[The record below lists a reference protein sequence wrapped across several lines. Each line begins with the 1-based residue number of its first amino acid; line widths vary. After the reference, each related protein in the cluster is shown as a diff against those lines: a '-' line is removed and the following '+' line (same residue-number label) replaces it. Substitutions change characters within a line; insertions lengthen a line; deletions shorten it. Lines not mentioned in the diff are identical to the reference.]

1 MATNLTT
8 LTSVRGLASVLRDR
22 DHQWITNLGR
32 DPKLDVGSPE
42 KLPESTSVVTSSQSR
57 VTSALKTEF
66 LTSAY
71 TASSF
76 SETIR
81 NDSLVT
87 NSIGIPRDGR
97 GQGGRKLPAER
108 KAPRI
113 SSAEDVERF
122 LSEIAAVDED
132 IREEFETLDA
142 LFVELQELIDNF
154 DADNLKD
161 SLLDSTRHKI
171 DQLIVNLERILPTVG
186 VQDQLIVELQH
197 QIASYSRNSGG
208 DTSSESLEDGSVID
222 SIISEL
228 NTFDSDD
235 YGPQTRLSEDS
246 LTARDKL
253 GIRVELLHRL
263 ILELRDFPFMKS
275 TATSGTDNI
284 YAFSVNLP
292 ISVDLPGTP
301 ITDLQNTSQV
311 SSIVIDPNGLNLTAY
326 ATGKNTINVNLGSR
340 KLTDRFETRVR
351 LNGGIDLDA
360 KSHGLSPTKSLAGEF
375 SGRDP
380 AITTNPVTST
390 SLNLGQI
397 IDDQAIR
404 DFSDS
409 LNARLDIL
417 RQQVEKLNAITLPEE
432 PEPTRLTTEIRRSD
446 SIFVSDL
453 QHENVVLGIRIRQ
466 NPNASTEDF
475 LEPRARF
482 SPLQL
487 GSVRLG
493 SASSGRMIIE
503 KRPFSESEFD
513 RFAKDNTG
521 LLTNRYR

>member
-22 DHQWITNLGR
+22 DHQWIKNLGR
-32 DPKLDVGSPE
+32 DPKLDVGPVE
-42 KLPESTSVVTSSQSR
+42 KVQESTSSATNSQSR

-66 LTSAY
+66 LTSSY

-76 SETIR
+76 SKTVR

-87 NSIGIPRDGR
+87 NSISTPRDSK
-97 GQGGRKLPAER
+97 GQGGRKLPTER
-108 KAPRI
+108 KAPEI
-113 SSAEDVERF
+113 SSVEDIERF
-122 LSEIAAVDED
+122 LSEIATVDED
-132 IREEFETLDA
+132 IREEFETLDT
-142 LFVELQELIDNF
+142 LFVELQKLIDNF

-161 SLLDSTRHKI
+161 SLLSSTRHRV

-186 VQDQLIVELQH
+186 VQDQLITELQH
-197 QIASYSRNSGG
+197 QMASYSRTNGG
-208 DTSSESLEDGSVID
+208 DASSESLEDGSIID

-228 NTFDSDD
+228 NTFDSGD
-235 YGPQTRLSEDS
+235 YGSKTRLSPDS

-253 GIRVELLHRL
+253 GIRVDLLHRL

-275 TATSGTDNI
+275 SGASGTDNI
-284 YAFSVNLP
+284 YAISVNLP
-292 ISVDLPGTP
+292 GTA
-301 ITDLQNTSQV
+301 ITDLQDTSQV

-340 KLTDRFETRVR
+340 KLTDLSETRVR
-351 LNGGIDLDA
+351 LNGNKDVDT
-360 KSHGLSPTKSLAGEF
+360 KSWGLSPSKSLAGEF

-380 AITTNPVTST
+380 AITTDPITSA
-390 SLNLGQI
+390 SLNLGRV
-397 IDDQAIR
+397 IDDRAIQ
-404 DFSDS
+404 DFSES
-409 LNARLDIL
+409 LNARLDVL
-417 RQQVEKLNAITLPEE
+417 RQQIEKLNAIALPKE
-432 PEPTRLTTEIRRSD
+432 PESTRLTTEIQRSD

-453 QHENVVLGIRIRQ
+453 QHENAVVGLRVRK

-487 GSVRLG
+487 GSVRPG

>member
-22 DHQWITNLGR
+22 DHQWIKNLGR
-32 DPKLDVGSPE
+32 DPKLDVGPAE
-42 KLPESTSVVTSSQSR
+42 KLPESTARVTNAQSR

-66 LTSAY
+66 LTSSY

-76 SETIR
+76 SKTVR

-87 NSIGIPRDGR
+87 NSISTARDGK

-108 KAPRI
+108 KAPEI
-113 SSAEDVERF
+113 SSVEDIERF

-132 IREEFETLDA
+132 IHEEFETLDT
-142 LFVELQELIDNF
+142 LFVELQKLIDNF

-161 SLLDSTRHKI
+161 SLLSSTRHKI

-186 VQDQLIVELQH
+186 VQDQLITELQH
-197 QIASYSRNSGG
+197 QMASYNRTNSGG
-208 DTSSESLEDGSVID
+208 GNSDSLEDGSIID

-228 NTFDSDD
+228 NEFDSSD
-235 YGPQTRLSEDS
+235 YGSKTRLSPDS

-253 GIRVELLHRL
+253 GIRVDLLHRL

-275 TATSGTDNI
+275 SVASGADNI
-284 YAFSVNLP
+284 YA
-292 ISVDLPGTP
+292 ISVDLPGTS
-301 ITDLQNTSQV
+301 ITDLQDTGQV
-311 SSIVIDPNGLNLTAY
+311 SSIVLDPNGLNVTAY
-326 ATGKNTINVNLGSR
+326 ATGKNTINVNLGGR
-340 KLTDRFETRVR
+340 KLTDLSETRVR
-351 LNGGIDLDA
+351 LNGNTDVA
-360 KSHGLSPTKSLAGEF
+360 TKSWGLSPSRSLSGEF

-380 AITTNPVTST
+380 AITTDSMSST
-390 SLNLGQI
+390 SLNLSQI
-397 IDDQAIR
+397 LDDRAIQ
-404 DFSDS
+404 DFSES
-409 LNARLDIL
+409 LNARLDVL
-417 RQQVEKLNAITLPEE
+417 RQQIEKLNAIALPAE
-432 PEPTRLTTEIRRSD
+432 PAPTALTTEIQRSD

-453 QHENVVLGIRIRQ
+453 QHENAVVGLRVRK

-487 GSVRLG
+487 GSVRPG
-493 SASSGRMIIE
+493 SSGSGRMIIE

>member
-22 DHQWITNLGR
+22 DHQWIKNLGR
-32 DPKLDVGSPE
+32 DPKLDVGPVEKVPE
-42 KLPESTSVVTSSQSR
+42 TTSIATNSQAR

-66 LTSAY
+66 LTSSY

-76 SETIR
+76 SKTVR

-87 NSIGIPRDGR
+87 NSISTPRDSK
-97 GQGGRKLPAER
+97 GQGGRKLPTER
-108 KAPRI
+108 KAPEI
-113 SSAEDVERF
+113 SSVEDIERF
-122 LSEIAAVDED
+122 LSEVAAVDED
-132 IREEFETLDA
+132 IREEFETLDT
-142 LFVELQELIDNF
+142 LFVELQKLIDNF

-161 SLLDSTRHKI
+161 SLLNSTRHKV
-171 DQLIVNLERILPTVG
+171 DQLIVNLESILPPVG
-186 VQDQLIVELQH
+186 VQDQLITELQH
-197 QIASYSRNSGG
+197 HMASYSRANGG
-208 DTSSESLEDGSVID
+208 DASSESLEDGSMID

-235 YGPQTRLSEDS
+235 YGSTTRLSSDS

-253 GIRVELLHRL
+253 GIRVDLLHRL

-275 TATSGTDNI
+275 LAASGADNI
-284 YAFSVNLP
+284 YAISVNLP
-292 ISVDLPGTP
+292 EG
-301 ITDLQNTSQV
+301 ITDLQDTGQV
-311 SSIVIDPNGLNLTAY
+311 NSIVIDPNGLNVTAY

-340 KLTDRFETRVR
+340 KLTDLSETRVK
-351 LNGGIDLDA
+351 LNGSKDVDT
-360 KSHGLSPTKSLAGEF
+360 KSWGLSPSRSFASEF

-380 AITTNPVTST
+380 AITTDPITSV

-397 IDDQAIR
+397 IDDRTIR

-409 LNARLDIL
+409 LNVRLDVL
-417 RQQVEKLNAITLPEE
+417 RQQIEKLNAIALPEE
-432 PEPTRLTTEIRRSD
+432 SEPTKLTTEIQRSD

-453 QHENVVLGIRIRQ
+453 QHENAVVGVRVRQ

-487 GSVRLG
+487 GSVRPG

>member
-22 DHQWITNLGR
+22 DHQWIKNLGR
-32 DPKLDVGSPE
+32 DPKLDVGPVE
-42 KLPESTSVVTSSQSR
+42 KVQESNSSATNSQAR

-66 LTSAY
+66 LTSSY

-76 SETIR
+76 SQTVR
-81 NDSLVT
+81 NDSLLT
-87 NSIGIPRDGR
+87 NSISMPRDSK
-97 GQGGRKLPAER
+97 GQGGRKLPTER
-108 KAPRI
+108 KAPEI
-113 SSAEDVERF
+113 SSVEDIERF
-122 LSEIAAVDED
+122 LSEIATVDED
-132 IREEFETLDA
+132 IREEFETLDT
-142 LFVELQELIDNF
+142 LFVELQKLIDNF

-161 SLLDSTRHKI
+161 SLLSSTRHRV

-186 VQDQLIVELQH
+186 VQDQLITELQH
-197 QIASYSRNSGG
+197 QMASYSRTNGG
-208 DTSSESLEDGSVID
+208 DASSESLEDGSIID

-228 NTFDSDD
+228 NTFDSGD
-235 YGPQTRLSEDS
+235 YGSKTRLSPDS

-253 GIRVELLHRL
+253 GIRVDLLHRL

-275 TATSGTDNI
+275 TATSGADNI
-284 YAFSVNLP
+284 YAISVNL
-292 ISVDLPGTP
+292 LGTS
-301 ITDLQNTSQV
+301 ITDLQNTGQV

-326 ATGKNTINVNLGSR
+326 ATGENTINVNLGSR
-340 KLTDRFETRVR
+340 KLTDLSETSYVSWVR
-351 LNGGIDLDA
+351 LNGSIDVDT
-360 KSHGLSPTKSLAGEF
+360 KSWGLSPTKSLAGEF

-432 PEPTRLTTEIRRSD
+432 PEPTRLTTEIQRSD

-453 QHENVVLGIRIRQ
+453 QHENAVLGFRIRQ

>member
-1 MATNLTT
+1 
-8 LTSVRGLASVLRDR
+8 
-22 DHQWITNLGR
+22 
-32 DPKLDVGSPE
+32 
-42 KLPESTSVVTSSQSR
+42 

-66 LTSAY
+66 LTSSY

-113 SSAEDVERF
+113 SSVEDVERF

-186 VQDQLIVELQH
+186 VQDQLIAELQH
-197 QIASYSRNSGG
+197 QITSYSRNSGG

-301 ITDLQNTSQV
+301 ITDLQNTSRV

-340 KLTDRFETRVR
+340 KLSDRFETRVR

-409 LNARLDIL
+409 LNARLDVL

>member
-22 DHQWITNLGR
+22 DHQWIKNLGR
-32 DPKLDVGSPE
+32 DPKLDVGPVE
-42 KLPESTSVVTSSQSR
+42 KVQESTSSATNSQSR
-57 VTSALKTEF
+57 VISALKTEF
-66 LTSAY
+66 LTSSY

-76 SETIR
+76 SKTVR
-81 NDSLVT
+81 NDSLLT
-87 NSIGIPRDGR
+87 NSISMPRDSK
-97 GQGGRKLPAER
+97 GQGGRKLPTER
-108 KAPRI
+108 KAPEI
-113 SSAEDVERF
+113 SSVEDIERF

-132 IREEFETLDA
+132 IREEFETLDT
-142 LFVELQELIDNF
+142 LFVELQKLIDNF

-161 SLLDSTRHKI
+161 SLLSSTRHRV

-186 VQDQLIVELQH
+186 VQDQLITELQH
-197 QIASYSRNSGG
+197 QMASYSRTNGG
-208 DTSSESLEDGSVID
+208 DASSESLEDGSIID

-228 NTFDSDD
+228 NTFDSGD
-235 YGPQTRLSEDS
+235 YGSKTRLSPDS

-253 GIRVELLHRL
+253 GIRVDLLHRL

-275 TATSGTDNI
+275 SVANGADNI
-284 YAFSVNLP
+284 YAISVNLP
-292 ISVDLPGTP
+292 GTS
-301 ITDLQNTSQV
+301 ITDLQDTSQV

-340 KLTDRFETRVR
+340 KLTDLSETRVR
-351 LNGGIDLDA
+351 LNGNKDVDT
-360 KSHGLSPTKSLAGEF
+360 KSWGLSPSKSLAGEF

-380 AITTNPVTST
+380 AITTDPITSA
-390 SLNLGQI
+390 SLNLGQV
-397 IDDQAIR
+397 IDDRAIQ
-404 DFSDS
+404 DFSES
-409 LNARLDIL
+409 LNARLDVL
-417 RQQVEKLNAITLPEE
+417 RQQIEKLNAIASPKE
-432 PEPTRLTTEIRRSD
+432 PESTRLTTEIQRSD

-453 QHENVVLGIRIRQ
+453 QHENAVVGLRVRK

-487 GSVRLG
+487 GSVRPG